1 MRGRGRGRGGGG
13 GGGMNGRVQECLIP
27 NSCVI
32 HTGVVLIMKM
42 NMDVPVSVKQGGGG
56 E

>member
-1 MRGRGRGRGGGG
+1 MMRGKGEGEEEIGR
-13 GGGMNGRVQECLIP
+13 MNGRVQECLIP
-27 NSCVI
+27 NLCVI